1 VERSRQ
7 LDDMVQRCAELKKV
21 RETESLAEQ
30 LHPHLCDL
38 QRNFNEAHVQLQSR
52 LIFLQV

>member
-38 QRNFNEAHVQLQSR
+38 QRNFNEAHAQLQSR